1 MRVDGVMIRCGHCRH
16 VLPSSARS
24 ARTLRHVRAI
34 LQPFL
39 EAAALSSRDEAS
51 AQPRLDE
58 VIGPLLPACLSMSY
72 LVCEAAVRLLN
83 GPAETVAA
91 RVEARG
97 KSWGIL
103 NTGLAELSAAGVC
116 TSSVILAR

>member
-1 MRVDGVMIRCGHCRH
+1 M
-16 VLPSSARS
+16 
-24 ARTLRHVRAI
+24 RAI

-51 AQPRLDE
+51 AQPNLDE
-58 VIGPLLPACLSMSY
+58 VIRPLLPALLSMSY

-91 RVEARG
+91 RVEARE
-97 KSWGIL
+97 KSWGAL
-103 NTGLAELSAAGVC
+103 DGGLAELSAAGVC
-116 TSSVILAR
+116 TTSVILAR

>member
-16 VLPSSARS
+16 VLPSSALS

-51 AQPRLDE
+51 AQPHLDE
-58 VIGPLLPACLSMSY
+58 VIWPLLPACLSMSY
-72 LVCEAAVRLLN
+72 LVCVAAVRLLN

-91 RVEARG
+91 RVEAREKNG
-97 KSWGIL
+97 GGL
-103 NTGLAELSAAGVC
+103 NGGLAELSAAVL
-116 TSSVILAR
+116 VRLA

>member
-16 VLPSSARS
+16 VLPSSALS

-51 AQPRLDE
+51 AQPNLDE
-58 VIGPLLPACLSMSY
+58 VIWSLLPACLSMST
-72 LVCEAAVRLLN
+72 LFAKRQSAFSMV
-83 GPAETVAA
+83 PPKQWM
-91 RVEARG
+91 RVEARE
-97 KSWGIL
+97 KSGEGL
-103 NTGLAELSAAGVC
+103 DAGLAEFSAAGFC